1 MEATHMG
8 KRTGAREFPTDAE
21 VEELARRVIENFPPG
36 AAQVLAGYGIDPRDG
51 IRFHPVATRCREARE
66 RRGLTIKS
74 AAHELRIP
82 QYRLRDVENGQ
93 TNRIEPEV
101 LARYLALLDLGRWFA
116 RWKAYNPELTAKLG
130 ATTIPGH
137 GRTRA
142 SRRAGRREGA
152 GVLQFKV
159 RLQDIEPAVWRRIQ
173 VPADYTF
180 WDLHVAIQD
189 AMGWKDYHLHE
200 FRLDET
206 SPHEPL
212 RIGIPDDEFPQERP
226 RLPGWEVRIA
236 PYFTAEGARAAYL
249 YDFGDGWEHVLEF
262 EGAHPHEARGRYPR
276 CVAGA
281 RACPPE
287 DVGGTPGYEDFLTA
301 VADAEH
307 EQHEDMLR
315 WVGGSFDPEA
325 FSAERVCFDDPRMR
339 WRLAFARG

>member
-116 RWKAYNPELTAKLG
+116 RWKAYNPELAAKLG

-142 SRRAGRREGA
+142 SRPAGR
-152 GVLQFKV
+152 
-159 RLQDIEPAVWRRIQ
+159 P
-173 VPADYTF
+173 
-180 WDLHVAIQD
+180 
-189 AMGWKDYHLHE
+189 
-200 FRLDET
+200 
-206 SPHEPL
+206 
-212 RIGIPDDEFPQERP
+212 
-226 RLPGWEVRIA
+226 
-236 PYFTAEGARAAYL
+236 EGARAAYL

-315 WVGGSFDPEA
+315 WVGGSFDPE
-325 FSAERVCFDDPRMR
+325 
-339 WRLAFARG
+339 

>member
-1 MEATHMG
+1 MEATRMG
-8 KRTGAREFPTDAE
+8 KRTGGREFPTDAE

-74 AAHELRIP
+74 AARELRIP
-82 QYRLRDVENGQ
+82 QYRLRDVENSR

-116 RWKAYNPELTAKLG
+116 RWKAHNPELAAKLG

-142 SRRAGRREGA
+142 SRRVGRRERA

-173 VPADYTF
+173 VPANYTF

-206 SPHEPL
+206 SPHELL
-212 RIGIPDDEFPQERP
+212 RIGIPDDEFPHERP
-226 RLPGWEVRIA
+226 TLPGWGVRIA
-236 PYFTAEGARAAYL
+236 PYFTVEGARAAYV
-249 YDFGDGWEHVLEF
+249 YDFGDSWEHVLEF
-262 EGAHPHEARGRYPR
+262 EGAHPREARGRYPR
-276 CVAGA
+276 CIAGA

-287 DVGGTPGYEDFLTA
+287 DVGGTPGYEEFLA
-301 VADAEH
+301 AIADPEH

-315 WVGGSFDPEA
+315 WAGGSFDPEA

>member
-36 AAQVLAGYGIDPRDG
+36 AAQVLTGYGIDPRDG

-116 RWKAYNPELTAKLG
+116 RWKAYNPELAAKLG

-142 SRRAGRREGA
+142 SRRA
-152 GVLQFKV
+152 
-159 RLQDIEPAVWRRIQ
+159 
-173 VPADYTF
+173 
-180 WDLHVAIQD
+180 
-189 AMGWKDYHLHE
+189 
-200 FRLDET
+200 
-206 SPHEPL
+206 
-212 RIGIPDDEFPQERP
+212 RP
-226 RLPGWEVRIA
+226 
-236 PYFTAEGARAAYL
+236 
-249 YDFGDGWEHVLEF
+249 
-262 EGAHPHEARGRYPR
+262 ARGRGGAPVQGPAPGHR
-276 CVAGA
+276 ACGMAPHPGACRLHLLGPSRRDSGRHGLEGLPPARVPAGRDLPTRAAPHRHPGRRVPAGA
-281 RACPPE
+281 PE
-287 DVGGTPGYEDFLTA
+287 AAGL
-301 VADAEH
+301 
-307 EQHEDMLR
+307 
-315 WVGGSFDPEA
+315 GGSHRSVLHGRGRA
-325 FSAERVCFDDPRMR
+325 R
-339 WRLAFARG
+339 RLPLRLR